1 MFIATLAVIIFVVV
15 LALVVRKQNI
25 ENQKRVKEL
34 VFLSACGNESIR
46 ESES

>member
-34 VFLSACGNESIR
+34 TY
-46 ESES
+46 